1 MTPSED
7 VQIIHQ
13 DGKPL
18 FAVVPYEK
26 YLTMLANLHTK
37 SRDPIPSAI
46 IALQVEQGLSRLAA
60 WRTHIGLSQLELAE
74 RLGVSQ
80 SAVAQMEKPG
90 CKPREKSLQRVASA
104 LGVGVAQLVDYE

>member
-37 SRDPIPSAI
+37 SRDPIPNAVIS
-46 IALQVEQGLSRLAA
+46 LQVEQGLSRLAA

-90 CKPREKSLQRVASA
+90 CKPREKSLQRVSSA